1 MFITP
6 AEIKSNNHISITSDF
21 LEIKPPNC
29 KNAKIITN
37 NHIIDLDLL
46 YETVQL
52 LAERMAVLAADEDV
66 VAKHPSLRDAYDQ
79 YQLLSNLITPNKKE
93 THDSKKL

>member
-1 MFITP
+1 MFITR

-21 LEIKPPNC
+21 LEFNPPDS

-37 NHIIDLDLL
+37 NHVIDLDLL

-52 LAERMAVLAADEDV
+52 LAERLAVLAADEDV

-79 YQLLSNLITPNKKE
+79 YQLISNLITPNKKDE
-93 THDSKKL
+93 L